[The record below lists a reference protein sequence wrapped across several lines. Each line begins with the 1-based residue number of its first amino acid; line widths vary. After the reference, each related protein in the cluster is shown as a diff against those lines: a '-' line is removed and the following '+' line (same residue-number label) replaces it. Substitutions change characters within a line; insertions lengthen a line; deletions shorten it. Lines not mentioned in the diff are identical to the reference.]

1 MTKVDDDDAH
11 EGARKG
17 GKKKGAREDESQGGE
32 VRAVVDRVEDGRIA
46 VVSVEGRES
55 TLDVPLAH
63 LPEGTSD
70 GDHLRLTFDG
80 EPSART
86 LTKASLDRKAR
97 ASTENRV
104 KKMQERLEKLSGTEG
119 KKDFKL

>member
-1 MTKVDDDDAH
+1 MTKRDEDADK
-11 EGARKG
+11 GARKG
-17 GKKKGAREDESQGGE
+17 EKKGAREDRAESVE
-32 VRAVVDRVEDGRIA
+32 LRAVVDRVEGGETA
-46 VVSVEGRES
+46 VLSLEGHKS

-63 LPEGTSD
+63 LPEGASD

-86 LTKASLDRKAR
+86 LTKASLDRTAR
-97 ASTENRV
+97 ASAEDRV
-104 KKMQERLEKLSGTEG
+104 KRMQERLEKLGGAEG